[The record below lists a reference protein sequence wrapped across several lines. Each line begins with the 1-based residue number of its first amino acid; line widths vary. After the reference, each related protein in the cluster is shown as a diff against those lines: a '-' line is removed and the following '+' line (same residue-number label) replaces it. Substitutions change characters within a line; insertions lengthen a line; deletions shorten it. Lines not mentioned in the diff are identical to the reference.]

1 MFSPTIAGMVVILLL
16 MVLITPP
23 HLSYSTT
30 ITGLLNQTEVEAAGE
45 RRVDTDLYKNNPL
58 VIVTTLA
65 NELETRIN
73 KSGAIL
79 EITSRLPEVRSTP
92 FANSSSPELNGI
104 PRDAD
109 MPKRKLAQDI
119 LAADKD
125 FEIVFFTMP
134 NGDIYL
140 AEPYSRQEKTV
151 NNIAFRDYYKRAL
164 EIGDTYLSDV
174 IISSSTGRPQANLV
188 VPIYSEEGDD
198 DNSNATLSGLWA
210 SGLNLTSLSKSLQ
223 SLNLTSAE
231 ERVVYVDG
239 QGQKFADS
247 DSSQSILLAANTS
260 NTSHNE
266 SSFADLQAF
275 RNAMNGQSGS
285 TTEIVNGTTML
296 VSYHPVKAFSNVWA
310 VLYIQQPPSSQAINS
325 EQRE

>member
-1 MFSPTIAGMVVILLL
+1 
-16 MVLITPP
+16 MVLITPTY
-23 HLSYSTT
+23 LSYSTT
-30 ITGLLNQTEVEAAGE
+30 TTELLNQTEVEAAEEE
-45 RRVDTDLYKNNPL
+45 RIVDTDLYKNNPL

-65 NELETRIN
+65 NEVETRIN
-73 KSGAIL
+73 KSSAIL

-92 FANSSSPELNGI
+92 FANSISPELNGI

-109 MPKRKLAQDI
+109 MPKRNIAQDI
-119 LAADKD
+119 LNTDKD
-125 FEIVFFTMP
+125 FEVIFFAMQ

-164 EIGDTYLSDV
+164 EIGDTYLGDV
-174 IISSSTGRPQANLV
+174 IISASSGRPQANLV
-188 VPIYSEEGDD
+188 VPIYSEERDD
-198 DNSNATLSGLWA
+198 DNNSNATLSGLWA
-210 SGLNLTSLSKSLQ
+210 GGLNLTSLSKSLQ

-247 DSSQSILLAANTS
+247 DSSQSTLLAANTS

-275 RNAMNGQSGS
+275 RNAINGQSGS
-285 TTEIVNGTTML
+285 TTEIVNGTSML
-296 VSYHPVKAFSNVWA
+296 VSYHPVKAFSNVWV
-310 VLYIQQPPSSQAINS
+310 VLYIQQPPSSQTIDP

>member
-1 MFSPTIAGMVVILLL
+1 

-30 ITGLLNQTEVEAAGE
+30 TGLLNQTEVEAAEEE
-45 RRVDTDLYKNNPL
+45 RIVDTDLYKNNPL

-79 EITSRLPEVRSTP
+79 EITSRLPEVRSTH

-125 FEIVFFTMP
+125 FEIVFFAMP

-188 VPIYSEEGDD
+188 VPLYSEERDY
-198 DNSNATLSGLWA
+198 DNSNATLSGLGA

-231 ERVVYVDG
+231 ERVVYIDG
-239 QGQKFADS
+239 RGQKFADS
-247 DSSQSILLAANTS
+247 DSSQSMLLAANTS

-275 RNAMNGQSGS
+275 RDAINGQSGS
-285 TTEIVNGTTML
+285 TIEIVNGTTML
-296 VSYHPVKAFSNVWA
+296 VSYHPVKAFSNVWV
-310 VLYIQQPPSSQAINS
+310 VLYIQQPPSSQTINS